1 MQSVMTSFT
10 TASEAM
16 QQGISSWSATEN
28 NLVEYLNGRTI
39 EVINPSFI
47 LCFVDQSNKILAEN
61 SIKGESELVALINST
76 ISHEMRNPL
85 NIVINHCKII
95 KHMSEQFANNLE
107 AIKGQIGT

>member
-39 EVINPSFI
+39 EV
-47 LCFVDQSNKILAEN
+47 DQSRLLSEHCRVPTMLARAA
-61 SIKGESELVALINST
+61 I
-76 ISHEMRNPL
+76 
-85 NIVINHCKII
+85 
-95 KHMSEQFANNLE
+95 MSAE
-107 AIKGQIGT
+107 KV